1 MFSVFPVANSLNR
14 DEGTLPWP
22 APAKIN
28 LFLHVVGRR
37 ADGYHLLQTHF
48 QFLDHGDDLHVAVRE
63 DGAIRRLN
71 DLSGVAPA
79 EDLVVRAAL
88 ALRAA
93 TGCTRGADL
102 LVEKR
107 LPLGGGLG
115 GGSSNA
121 ATVLVALNRLWGT
134 ELAVEVLADIGL
146 ALGADVPVFVRGQA
160 AWAEGVGERLTPLSA
175 EEHWCLVVHPGCTV
189 PTAAV
194 FKDPDLTR
202 DTPAMTIATLPP
214 ALTHNDCE
222 PVTRR
227 LFPAVGA
234 ALDWLGGHAPARMSG
249 SGACIFASFP
259 TRDAALDVGRQVPAG
274 WSWFVAR
281 RCNRSPLLARLD
293 AEPGRRQAR

>member
-1 MFSVFPVANSLNR
+1 MNVGPA
-14 DEGTLPWP
+14 PWP

-37 ADGYHLLQTHF
+37 PDGYHLLQTHF
-48 QFLDHGDDLHVAVRE
+48 QFLDHSDDIAVAVRA
-63 DGAIRRLN
+63 DGVIRRLN
-71 DLSGVAPA
+71 DLPGVPA
-79 EDLVVRAAL
+79 AQDLVVRAAA
-88 ALRAA
+88 ALQAA
-93 TGCTRGADL
+93 TGCPLGADL
-102 LVEKR
+102 TVTKR

-121 ATVLVALNRLWGT
+121 ATVLVALNHLWGT
-134 ELAVEVLADIGL
+134 RLDRDALATLGL
-146 ALGADVPVFVRGQA
+146 ALGADVPVFVRGEA
-160 AWAEGVGERLTPLSA
+160 AWAEGVGERLTALPA
-175 EEHWCLVVHPGCTV
+175 EETWCLVIHPGCAV

-194 FKDPDLTR
+194 FQDPQLTR
-202 DTPAMTIATLPP
+202 DTPALTIAALPP

-249 SGACIFASFP
+249 TGACLFASFA

-274 WSWFVAR
+274 WTWFVAR

-293 AEPGRRQAR
+293 AESARHPAG